1 MNISVYQRSIFL
13 GQTTRQLLFILG
25 LLACVTVCT
34 PVAYAQ
40 MLPPSAPPLPAPT
53 GQVISVSTV
62 SELQAAVNGLA
73 SGQTI
78 LIQPGTYR
86 LTQELRFRFGVTNVA
101 LRGATNNRDDVVILG
116 SGMGTQGVN
125 IAVKVEDAQDVLLA
139 NFSVGQAYWH
149 PIQLKGEMGAE
160 RVHIYN
166 VRLFDAGQQFL
177 KSTVDF
183 NNPNGVDGVTV
194 EYLAFRV
201 HQDWSRLRVHTG
213 DRRPHGCRLGD
224 SLQRVPQH
232 HRAECGRRTGSAPR
246 SISGAARATRSS
258 MET

>member
-1 MNISVYQRSIFL
+1 MINRVSAHGPAWSPAHAGLFTPPRRLAPRLLRSRRLRTRSHNQQSHRDDTTRPLGPHSSSVADRRLDAAGDSMNLSVYQRSIFL

-34 PVAYAQ
+34 PLAYAQ

-116 SGMGTQGVN
+116 SGMGTKGVN
-125 IAVKVEDAQDVLLA
+125 
-139 NFSVGQAYWH
+139 
-149 PIQLKGEMGAE
+149 
-160 RVHIYN
+160 
-166 VRLFDAGQQFL
+166 
-177 KSTVDF
+177 
-183 NNPNGVDGVTV
+183 
-194 EYLAFRV
+194 
-201 HQDWSRLRVHTG
+201 
-213 DRRPHGCRLGD
+213 
-224 SLQRVPQH
+224 
-232 HRAECGRRTGSAPR
+232 
-246 SISGAARATRSS
+246 
-258 MET
+258 